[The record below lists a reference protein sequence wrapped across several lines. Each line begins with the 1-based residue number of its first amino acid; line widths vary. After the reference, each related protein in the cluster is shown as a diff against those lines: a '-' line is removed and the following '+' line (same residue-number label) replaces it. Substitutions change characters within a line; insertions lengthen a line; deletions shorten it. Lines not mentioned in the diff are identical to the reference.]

1 MGNAES
7 KFIYWGYNKSVKI
20 EFDPD
25 KREKT
30 LHERGLDFACAA
42 EVFSGT
48 HFTGQDTR
56 ADYAEDR
63 FITVG
68 LLDARLIVMVWTPRG
83 EVRRIISMRKANDRE
98 KAFYAQYLE

>member
-1 MGNAES
+1 MHL
-7 KFIYWGYNKSVKI
+7 

-25 KREKT
+25 KRDKT
-30 LHERGLDFACAA
+30 LSERGLDFARAN
-42 EVFSGT
+42 EIFDGT

-56 ADYAEDR
+56 ADYDEDR

-68 LLDARLIVMVWTPRG
+68 YLDARLVVMVWTPRG

-98 KAFYAQYLE
+98 KALYARYLG